1 MANVLSHLRDFLND
15 HTKDEDQEDEDDLSD
30 STEALLSLIP
40 AATVV
45 VDGDDEVIRSSPD
58 AYRLGIVSND
68 EICDQRIMEAIG
80 QVRASGGR
88 RTLTLTTETPTAYAL
103 NMAHSQSVDQDVRDT
118 DETDDPVRADE
129 EAISDG
135 LDRADGGDGE
145 GITPRAV
152 SRTNWLKITLGRVDE
167 SLIVILI
174 DDVSESVRFMQTREA
189 FITNVS
195 QQMLKPI
202 QALEELA
209 SQLKATSELKG
220 DDPDLLRSH
229 LGSVSQDAFLVQ
241 RYSAYLGH
249 LLNDLL
255 LLIRAQER
263 IRPSKENTLDVAQQI
278 REVVADE
285 TSGADQAGVK
295 LQWRCDQP
303 LMIHGD
309 GQQIRVALAKLVE
322 NAISYSPGGATV
334 SLVAQPSQDGRFAV
348 IRVIDRGRGISKSD
362 QSRIFERFY
371 RADNQ
376 NDQTAI
382 GIGLGLSIVKHV
394 ALTHHGSVTVWSA
407 PRQGSTFSLILPLAD
422 QQEHGLDGGDGD
434 LATGQADGNPNG

>member
-1 MANVLSHLRDFLND
+1 MANVLSHLRGFLSD
-15 HTKDEDQEDEDDLSD
+15 RTKDEDQEDEDDLSD

-80 QVRASGGR
+80 QVRSSGGR
-88 RTLTLTTETPTAYAL
+88 RTLTLTTETPTAFAL
-103 NMAHSQSVDQDVRDT
+103 NMAHSQPLNQDLQDAY
-118 DETDDPVRADE
+118 DSDDPVRADE
-129 EAISDG
+129 ADIPDGSDQ
-135 LDRADGGDGE
+135 GGGRDGE
-145 GITPRAV
+145 GIAPRAV
-152 SRTNWLKITLGRVDE
+152 SRTNWLKITLGRIDE
-167 SLIVILI
+167 SLIVILV

-209 SQLKATSELKG
+209 SQLKATSELEG
-220 DDPDLLRSH
+220 DDPDLLRGH
-229 LGSVSQDAFLVQ
+229 LESVSQDAFLVQ

-249 LLNDLL
+249 LLKDLL

-263 IRPSKENTLDVAQQI
+263 IRPSKENTLDVAHQI
-278 REVVADE
+278 RAVVADE

-295 LQWRCDQP
+295 LQWRCDKP
-303 LMIHGD
+303 LIIHGD

-322 NAISYSPGGATV
+322 NAISYSPDGATV
-334 SLVAQPSQDGRFAV
+334 SLVAQPSDDGRFAV

-371 RADNQ
+371 RANNQ

-407 PRQGSTFSLILPLAD
+407 PGQGSTFSLILPLAD
-422 QQEHGLDGGDGD
+422 QQEHNLNGGEGG